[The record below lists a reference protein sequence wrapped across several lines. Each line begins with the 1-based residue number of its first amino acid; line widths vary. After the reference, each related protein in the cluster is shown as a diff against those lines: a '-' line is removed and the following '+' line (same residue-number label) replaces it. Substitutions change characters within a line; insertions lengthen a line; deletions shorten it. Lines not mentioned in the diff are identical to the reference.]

1 MPEHIKSEVR
11 EAIAEV
17 QKALDDGNID
27 AIKSASDQVA
37 LFSQAMGTAVYQH
50 EQALQSGGVDPG
62 VQGFTND
69 EGAEDEIID
78 ESAGQAVQTESDR
91 NGRADVASAV
101 PVLSAYS
108 HKDERY
114 RQALDISLSQLKR
127 NGIVSVWH
135 DRKILPGQEWGKE
148 IDQNLETADIV
159 LVLVSPDFLA
169 SDYAYTREMKRA
181 IERHHAGLTTVIPV
195 ILRPSDWQNSP
206 LGELQALPG
215 NGRPISMWPKRDQAW
230 LNVVHGLRQLLSDR

>member
-1 MPEHIKSEVR
+1 MFEVKGIARRSAASRRCENEDKMPEHIKSEVR

-127 NGIVSVWH
+127 NGIVSVGTTG
-135 DRKILPGQEWGKE
+135 RFFRARSGAKRLTRILKQP
-148 IDQNLETADIV
+148 T
-159 LVLVSPDFLA
+159 
-169 SDYAYTREMKRA
+169 
-181 IERHHAGLTTVIPV
+181 
-195 ILRPSDWQNSP
+195 
-206 LGELQALPG
+206 
-215 NGRPISMWPKRDQAW
+215 
-230 LNVVHGLRQLLSDR
+230 